1 MADRIRMRISAQVE
15 SVPLMNEIVEFTP
28 VDIKTKTVSNEG
40 SFVQSEDVVG
50 FEPLKWTLK
59 VRGDHQKIQNA
70 LGRFFMDNA
79 QVNVTEKGKG
89 TDQTKYQE
97 VYSMY
102 GPITNIK
109 KDAVKMGEK
118 PTVTIEGTC
127 KAYKLTD
134 TGSVI
139 HDINVDTGKTVVGGV
154 DLMGTA
160 GIG

>member
-89 TDQTKYQE
+89 TDQSKYHE

-102 GPITNIK
+102 GLITNIK
-109 KDAVKMGEK
+109 KEAVKMGEK

-134 TGSVI
+134 TGTVI
-139 HDINVDTGKTVVGGV
+139 HDINVETGKTIVGGV

-160 GIG
+160 GIR

>member
-1 MADRIRMRISAQVE
+1 MADRIRMRLSAQIE
-15 SVPLMNEIVEFTP
+15 SVPLRNEIVEFTP

-40 SFVQSEDVVG
+40 SFVESEDVVG

-79 QVNVTEKGKG
+79 QINVTEKGKD
-89 TDQTKYQE
+89 TDQAKYQE

-134 TGSVI
+134 TGTVI

-160 GIG
+160 GIS